1 MFVYTETP
9 MISAASLAKRSLRVF
24 VRVFPRC
31 GMISQA
37 IAFNLFLAFFPT
49 LLITV
54 AIATSRWGSHTNM
67 LDLIT
72 NFTKYLP
79 PGSRQLVSE
88 FLIKRGPQAWKW
100 VLVGWFGTTIAGT
113 QVMKLIMEG
122 IHVIY
127 NDDDKPNF
135 LHRQLRAFLLLLST
149 IAPLLIAAILGV
161 FGRPLR
167 HWVAASLGE
176 AHPFHGLWALFFPIA
191 AFSLSLAALTLIYRV
206 ARPQETSFRNVVPGA
221 VLATLLWWLVDV
233 IFGIY
238 VRRVPDSIV
247 YGGLAAVIGLLIWM
261 QLSAIIIFLG
271 AAWNA
276 EAVTARSAPTPALPA
291 ARSAN

>member
-1 MFVYTETP
+1 
-9 MISAASLAKRSLRVF
+9 MISAASLSKRSLRTLA
-24 VRVFPRC
+24 RVFPRC

-49 LLITV
+49 LLLAV
-54 AIATSRWGSHTNM
+54 AIATSRWGSQTNM

-79 PGSRQLVSE
+79 PGSRQIVSE

-100 VLVGWFGTTIAGT
+100 AVVGWAGTIIAGS

-122 IHVIY
+122 IHLVY
-127 NDDDKPNF
+127 GDDEKPGF
-135 LHRQLRAFLLLLST
+135 LHRQLRALLLLIAT

-167 HWVAASLGE
+167 RWIAAELGE
-176 AHPFHGLWALFFPIA
+176 SHPFHGLWTYFFPLA
-191 AFSLSLAALTLIYRV
+191 AFTLSLAALTMIYRA
-206 ARPQETSFRNVVPGA
+206 ARPQETSVRNIMPGA

-233 IFGIY
+233 LFGVY
-238 VRRVPDSIV
+238 VRQVPYSIV

-261 QLSAIIIFLG
+261 QLSAIVIFLG

-276 EAVTARSAPTPALPA
+276 EAAVSRSG
-291 ARSAN
+291 RSPN